1 MSSVPPPGGSG
12 SNSFSN
18 EIADAAAGIP
28 QGMVQGPLL
37 PADHPF
43 VKAVTEMFSKTGFSG
58 NTYVMQQVATKLMQ
72 NIQQSISNQIKQ
84 DEQLSRQRRQQDLR
98 ELLGED

>member
-1 MSSVPPPGGSG
+1 MSSVPPPGGPG
-12 SNSFSN
+12 SNSFAN
-18 EIADAAAGIP
+18 EMADSAAGIP

-37 PADHPF
+37 PANHPF

-58 NTYVMQQVATKLMQ
+58 NIHVMQQVATQLLK
-72 NIQQSISNQIKQ
+72 NIQQSISNQINR
-84 DEQLSRQRRQQDLR
+84 ETRLSRERRKKDLR